1 MSHALHGAF
10 EVMIALSSL
19 AVLIWPHILADE
31 VDLDAKDSDESHIL

>member
-19 AVLIWPHILADE
+19 AVLIWPRILADE